1 MDIVKQRQLR
11 EWTLL
16 ALVGLMALIANLPAS
31 VPEFIGIERGVVM
44 AVLGLVVVL
53 ALFLY
58 VRLFFF
64 LLYTL
69 LAIGANLP
77 EQWAQALNISQG
89 PLLLTLIAMVCL
101 SLLNY
106 TVKLLPSGL
115 EPTQKKKNPEAIQV
129 LLNAIDRG
137 NPAYIRSV
145 LRMDF
150 DVNMLGEAG
159 QTPLMRAAQRGDESM
174 VELLLAH
181 GADPGMSGTG
191 GSPSELARGAGHE
204 ALAARLDAC
213 CRQRR
218 TETTQLETT
227 QAETARPA
235 VIG

>member
-16 ALVGLMALIANLPAS
+16 TLVGLMALIANLPHS
-31 VPEFIGIERGVVM
+31 VTELIGIERGVVM

-89 PLLLTLIAMVCL
+89 PLLLTLILMVSL

-129 LLNAIDRG
+129 LLNAIERG

-145 LRMDF
+145 LSMDF
-150 DVNMLGEAG
+150 DVNMLGETG
-159 QTPLMRAAQRGDESM
+159 QTPLMRAAQRGDESI
-174 VELLLAH
+174 VEVLLAH
-181 GADPGMSGTG
+181 GADPGMGGTG
-191 GSPSELARGAGHE
+191 GSPAELARSAGHE
-204 ALAARLDAC
+204 VLAARLEAC
-213 CRQRR
+213 SRQRH
-218 TETTQLETT
+218 
-227 QAETARPA
+227 AETIKPETASPA

>member
-16 ALVGLMALIANLPAS
+16 TLVGLMALIANLPPSIPAL
-31 VPEFIGIERGVVM
+31 IGIERGIVM

-77 EQWAQALNISQG
+77 EQWAHALNISQG
-89 PLLLTLIAMVCL
+89 PLLLTLILMVCL

-115 EPTQKKKNPEAIQV
+115 EPPQKKKNPEAIQV
-129 LLNAIDRG
+129 LLTAIERG

-145 LRMDF
+145 LSMDF
-150 DVNMLGEAG
+150 DINMLGEAG
-159 QTPLMRAAQRGDESM
+159 QTPLMRAAQRGDESI
-174 VELLLAH
+174 VDEILAH

-191 GSPSELARGAGHE
+191 GSPAELARSAGHE
-204 ALAARLDAC
+204 ALAARLEAC
-213 CRQRR
+213 CRQRH
-218 TETTQLETT
+218 
-227 QAETARPA
+227 AETARPA

>member
-16 ALVGLMALIANLPAS
+16 TLVGLMALIANLPAS
-31 VPEFIGIERGVVM
+31 VPELIGIERGVVM

-129 LLNAIDRG
+129 LLNAIERG

-145 LRMDF
+145 LSMDF
-150 DVNMLGEAG
+150 DVNMLGETG
-159 QTPLMRAAQRGDESM
+159 QTPLMRAAQRGDESI
-174 VELLLAH
+174 VEVLLAH
-181 GADPGMSGTG
+181 GADPGMGGTG
-191 GSPSELARGAGHE
+191 GSPAELARSAGHE
-204 ALAARLDAC
+204 ALAARLEAC
-213 CRQRR
+213 SKQRH
-218 TETTQLETT
+218 TETIKP
-227 QAETARPA
+227 ETASPA